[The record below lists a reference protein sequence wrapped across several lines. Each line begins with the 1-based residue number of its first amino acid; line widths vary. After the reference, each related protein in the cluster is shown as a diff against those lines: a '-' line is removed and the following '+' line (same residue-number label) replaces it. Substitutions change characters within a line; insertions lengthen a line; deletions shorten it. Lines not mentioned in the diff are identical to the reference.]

1 MYFTIYKPQEKT
13 MPEDK
18 NAKTVD
24 IDTSGPEVDVELEDT
39 TKPEPEFEVK
49 QETVREVKEEP
60 KAKVSDASNQKQ
72 EAGDKGE
79 EKKDELEDYSES
91 VQRRIAKL
99 TKKMRE
105 AERQRE
111 EALNYAHS
119 VKAEKEALTKRFS
132 TLEDVSLKDREARIS
147 SGVQA
152 AQAKLAAAR
161 EAQDIIAE
169 VEASKEIARLGYEEA
184 RLSETKLAYENMS
197 KQQREVQIPNINLNR
212 SNEPVLRPDPKAESW
227 GAKNKWFGSDAVMT
241 YTAFDIHKKLVDE
254 EGFDASSDEYY
265 AEIDKRIRLELPHKF
280 DKIATTE
287 STKPVQVVASAKRST
302 KPGRKTVRL
311 TPSQVAIAKK
321 LGVPLEEYAKQL
333 NITKEVQA
341 YDKRKH

>member
-1 MYFTIYKPQEKT
+1 

-333 NITKEVQA
+333 NITKEV
-341 YDKRKH
+341 